1 MKLVM
6 AIVNSDDAQSV
17 IKKLTKA
24 GFQVTRLATTGGFL
38 MVGNVTIIMGVDEG
52 KVDEAIEVIR
62 NHSKCR
68 SQVVPASSVMGMGIS
83 TAFPLEV
90 TVGGATVFV
99 MDVEK
104 YEKL

>member
-6 AIVNSDDAQSV
+6 AIINSDDAHTV
-17 IKKLTKA
+17 IKNLTKA

-38 MVGNVTIIMGVDEG
+38 MVGNVTIIVGVDEE
-52 KVDEAIEVIR
+52 KVDEAIGIIR
-62 NHSKCR
+62 NYSKSR
-68 SQVVPASSVMGMGIS
+68 TQIVPASSVMGMGIS

-104 YEKL
+104 FEKL